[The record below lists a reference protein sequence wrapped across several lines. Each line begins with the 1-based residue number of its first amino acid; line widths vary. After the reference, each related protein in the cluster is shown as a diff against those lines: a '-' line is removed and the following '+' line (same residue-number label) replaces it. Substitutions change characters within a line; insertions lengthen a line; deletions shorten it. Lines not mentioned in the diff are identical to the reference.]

1 MKILNYLKTALVL
14 TLITAI
20 CAALIAIVN
29 IPTSEKIIENA
40 REKKERLCQEI
51 FADYSIDASPEAIT
65 SGFESE
71 YIVEKIEA
79 YDSSSN
85 FLGYIYTVKG
95 NNSYG
100 VIELLVGINSDYT
113 LKGVRFINNGQS
125 YTQETANH
133 VNDKYVTGLDSGS
146 VSGIDVNCGATYA
159 AKLVKA
165 LVESAFADC
174 QGGNN

>member
-1 MKILNYLKTALVL
+1 MMKYLKTALLL
-14 TLITAI
+14 TLIAGI
-20 CAALIAIVN
+20 CALMIAGVNALTSGIIAD
-29 IPTSEKIIENA
+29 NA
-40 REKKERLCQEI
+40 FAKKEALCQEI
-51 FADYSIDASPEAIT
+51 FPEFDAST
-65 SGFESE
+65 STPVTEGFSSD
-71 YIVEKIEA
+71 YIGEKIVA
-79 YDSSSN
+79 NDSSSN
-85 FLGYIYTVKG
+85 LLGYIYTVKG
-95 NNSYG
+95 SNAYG
-100 VIELLVGINSDYT
+100 AIELLVGINLDYT